1 MCQRLRQTRIFRGS
15 RGFSFLREN
24 GFRSFLPITFCRR
37 RSEYKEVALRLFSE
51 PVPEDLWVKH
61 RLRFRISFAVFL
73 LSLFVFSEYHSGNG
87 DTIIALVI
95 TVIVI
100 LRQSKKDT
108 LRCFGAEFG
117 GVRILASRRR
127 SVRLGSDSL
136 AAARS
141 HSGSDSRPRLSFIAL
156 VSLRY
161 VQGCHSLP
169 SPFESPLPKQKGHR
183 WCPFC
188 FGAPRGIRT
197 LDLPVRSRALYP
209 LSYGRIF
216 SSARIVYHNVLRLS
230 IVKTKIL
237 KEKIFIFCAIAIVI
251 YNIFCYNT
259 SVYLKR

>member
-1 MCQRLRQTRIFRGS
+1 M
-15 RGFSFLREN
+15 
-24 GFRSFLPITFCRR
+24 
-37 RSEYKEVALRLFSE
+37 
-51 PVPEDLWVKH
+51 
-61 RLRFRISFAVFL
+61 
-73 LSLFVFSEYHSGNG
+73 FSEYHSESG

-100 LRQSKKDT
+100 LRHNKKDT
-108 LRCFGAEFG
+108 LRCFDAEFG
-117 GVRILASRRR
+117 GIRILASRRR

-141 HSGSDSRPRLSFIAL
+141 HSGSDSLAAARSRSGSDSRLRLSFIAL
-156 VSLRY
+156 VPLRY

-169 SPFESPLPKQKGHR
+169 SCRFATPQAPHSLPSPFKSPLPKQKGHR

>member
-1 MCQRLRQTRIFRGS
+1 MVVISSLIHPRRI
-15 RGFSFLREN
+15 
-24 GFRSFLPITFCRR
+24 
-37 RSEYKEVALRLFSE
+37 
-51 PVPEDLWVKH
+51 D
-61 RLRFRISFAVFL
+61 
-73 LSLFVFSEYHSGNG
+73 
-87 DTIIALVI
+87 
-95 TVIVI
+95 
-100 LRQSKKDT
+100 
-108 LRCFGAEFG
+108 
-117 GVRILASRRR
+117 SRRLNAR
-127 SVRLGSDSL
+127 SVIAALTVL

-141 HSGSDSRPRLSFIAL
+141 HSGSDSRLRLSFIAL
-156 VSLRY
+156 VPLRY
-161 VQGCHSLP
+161 VQGCRSPPSPFESRLQNKRGEFEFSRLDDARSGSALTVSLRLGHTRVLTAVQGCHSLPSCRFATPQAPHSLP

>member
-1 MCQRLRQTRIFRGS
+1 MAQSLGGFEFSRL
-15 RGFSFLREN
+15 
-24 GFRSFLPITFCRR
+24 
-37 RSEYKEVALRLFSE
+37 
-51 PVPEDLWVKH
+51 D
-61 RLRFRISFAVFL
+61 
-73 LSLFVFSEYHSGNG
+73 
-87 DTIIALVI
+87 
-95 TVIVI
+95 
-100 LRQSKKDT
+100 
-108 LRCFGAEFG
+108 
-117 GVRILASRRR
+117 
-127 SVRLGSDSL
+127 
-136 AAARS
+136 AARS
-141 HSGSDSRPRLSFIAL
+141 GSAL
-156 VSLRY
+156 TVSLRLGHTRVLTA
-161 VQGCHSLP
+161 VQGCHSLPSPFESRLQNKRGGFEFSRLDAAWSGSALTVSLRLGHTRVLTAVQGCHSLPSCRFATPQAPHSLP